1 MYPHWS
7 SRLSTSVHSLLTLV
21 FLCLLFASKA
31 QAYEVIDS
39 LGQRLQFERPP
50 QRIVSL
56 LPSLTESV
64 CVLQACERLVGV
76 DRYSNWPASVESL
89 PKVGGGLDPNIEMIV
104 ALQPDLVL
112 LGTSSRA
119 SERLKALGL
128 KVAAL
133 EPKTHADVRTVL
145 GKVGQILGQPTFYTY
160 QIWTGIE
167 RDINQAAAEIPP
179 QLRGQTVYFEAS
191 PGPYAAGASSFIGET
206 LTRLGLKNIV
216 PASLGP
222 FPKLNPE
229 YVVSKDP
236 DLIMAGDSATQ
247 DMLAYPGWKRMRAVR
262 KQRVCQFSLAERD
275 VLVRAGPRMG
285 EAAKIMQR
293 CVLGRTKATVKAS
306 SKPKQALQNK

>member
-1 MYPHWS
+1 M
-7 SRLSTSVHSLLTLV
+7 LSLKAAARAAAHLLLALTW
-21 FLCLLFASKA
+21 LCLLFASKA

-119 SERLKALGL
+119 SEQLKALGL

-247 DMLAYPGWKRMRAVR
+247 DMLAYPGWRRMRAVR

-293 CVLGRTKATVKAS
+293 CIVGRTKPAVSTN
-306 SKPKQALQNK
+306 SKPKQSLQNK